1 MWVVSL
7 LRGYNGGY
15 STRVRVLFPKEK
27 KMGYC
32 PKADKIPS
40 PLSRIGS
47 RLPKIISQVNKVNT
61 WTVN

>member
-32 PKADKIPS
+32 PKADKIPFPS
-40 PLSRIGS
+40 LGLVADYQ
-47 RLPKIISQVNKVNT
+47 RLYHK
-61 WTVN
+61 

>member
-7 LRGYNGGY
+7 LRGYNGGD
-15 STRVRVLFPKEK
+15 STK

-40 PLSRIGS
+40 SSLGLVADYQ
-47 RLPKIISQVNKVNT
+47 RLYDK
-61 WTVN
+61 

>member
-7 LRGYNGGY
+7 LCGYNGE
-15 STRVRVLFPKEK
+15 TVREPEFLFPKEK

-40 PLSRIGS
+40 PSPGLVADYQ
-47 RLPKIISQVNKVNT
+47 RLYHK
-61 WTVN
+61 